1 MGEQPDSARV
11 GTQFGPYEIRALNC
25 HTGVGPL
32 YEAFFTTEDTAKDR
46 MVGLTLLPQTVDRQR
61 FFQELPIVAK
71 LPERHVIP
79 LHDWGEID
87 SVCYVATRW
96 VSGETLRSLVSTFGP
111 IDPERAVAIVEQVAA
126 ALDAAHA
133 QRLIHRDVKP
143 ENIFV
148 TGDGVAYL
156 FGFGIA
162 DPALNPPG
170 PTAGSYAYMAPERF
184 DNEPLTNR
192 GDVYSLACVL
202 SEILTGDSPFPGAT
216 TVGQVI
222 KAHLTAPPPKPS
234 LLRPHVVPP
243 ALDAV
248 VARGM
253 AKNPQQRFAT
263 AGDLARAARDAL
275 AGPDSDARTML
286 RRANDLNRIVARRR
300 IPQPVPDQVSDLDF
314 YPDEFSAAPSWQ
326 RSWLVP
332 LAVGLL
338 VLLVVIAAGIVVW
351 RVASGPTTQS
361 SSAQTAPSAYRAT
374 VLPFT
379 GLTGPEG
386 VAVDRAGNVYVS
398 NVENDRVMKLTTGS
412 TRQSVLPFIGLKE
425 PYGLAVDN
433 DGNVYVGDTDNDRVV
448 KLAPNSTSQT
458 VLPFTGLKRPE
469 GLAVD
474 ASGSVYVIDT
484 GNDRVVKLAA
494 GSTSQTVLSFSD
506 LERPKGVAVDAS
518 GSVYVADTGN
528 NRVVK
533 LAAGSSSQTVL
544 PFTGLKDPSGLATDA
559 SNSLYVT
566 DGGRVV
572 RLTAGANK
580 QVVLQVP
587 ELSYTE
593 GVAVDGS
600 GNLYVTDYGNDQV
613 VKLVAS

>member
-1 MGEQPDSARV
+1 
-11 GTQFGPYEIRALNC
+11 
-25 HTGVGPL
+25 
-32 YEAFFTTEDTAKDR
+32 
-46 MVGLTLLPQTVDRQR
+46 
-61 FFQELPIVAK
+61 
-71 LPERHVIP
+71 
-79 LHDWGEID
+79 
-87 SVCYVATRW
+87 
-96 VSGETLRSLVSTFGP
+96 
-111 IDPERAVAIVEQVAA
+111 
-126 ALDAAHA
+126 
-133 QRLIHRDVKP
+133 
-143 ENIFV
+143 
-148 TGDGVAYL
+148 
-156 FGFGIA
+156 
-162 DPALNPPG
+162 
-170 PTAGSYAYMAPERF
+170 
-184 DNEPLTNR
+184 
-192 GDVYSLACVL
+192 VL
-202 SEILTGDSPFPGAT
+202 SEILTGDSPFPGAK

-222 KAHLTAPPPKPS
+222 KAHLTAAPPKPS
-234 LLRPHVVPP
+234 LLRPHVVSP

-253 AKNPQQRFAT
+253 AKDPRQRFAT

-286 RRANDLNRIVARRR
+286 RRANDLNQIVARRR
-300 IPQPVPDQVSDLDF
+300 IPQPVPDQVSYLDF
-314 YPDEFSAAPSWQ
+314 YPDESTAAPSWQ
-326 RSWLVP
+326 RSWLMP

-351 RVASGPTTQS
+351 KVASGPTTQS
-361 SSAQTAPSAYRAT
+361 TAQTAPSSYRAT

-398 NVENDRVMKLTTGS
+398 NVENDRVMKLTAGS
-412 TRQSVLPFIGLKE
+412 TMQSVLPFIGLKE

-448 KLAPNSTSQT
+448 KLAPNSTNQT

-474 ASGSVYVIDT
+474 ASRSVYVVDT

-533 LAAGSSSQTVL
+533 LAPGSSSQTVL
-544 PFTGLKDPSGLATDA
+544 PFTGLKDPSGLATDS

-572 RLTAGANK
+572 RLNAGANK

-593 GVAVDGS
+593 GVAVDGL